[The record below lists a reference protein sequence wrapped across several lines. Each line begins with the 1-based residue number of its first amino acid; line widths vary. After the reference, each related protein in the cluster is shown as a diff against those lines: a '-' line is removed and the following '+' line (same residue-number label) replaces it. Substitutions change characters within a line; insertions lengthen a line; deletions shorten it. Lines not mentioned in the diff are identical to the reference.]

1 MYLTARANSLL
12 YQAQV
17 FAVRRAQFAVR
28 RSRGA
33 GLEFGVAGRCRW
45 RHTALTITLSP
56 KLKSIPNFVLFAS
69 LW

>member
-28 RSRGA
+28 RSPGIA
-33 GLEFGVAGRCRW
+33 HSSGFQFGVRGPLWVASYGA
-45 RHTALTITLSP
+45 HHHPEP
-56 KLKSIPNFVLFAS
+56 KT
-69 LW
+69 